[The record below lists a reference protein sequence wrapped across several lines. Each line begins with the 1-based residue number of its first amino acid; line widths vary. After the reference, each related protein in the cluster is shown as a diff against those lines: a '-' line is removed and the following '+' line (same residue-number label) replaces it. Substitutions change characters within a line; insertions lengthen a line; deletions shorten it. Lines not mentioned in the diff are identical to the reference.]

1 MAEKLNDNSIQSHSD
16 ETAQDFRDMGLKEDV
31 LRGIFSAGF
40 ETPSIVQQRTIK
52 IIAKGSDM
60 IIQSKSG
67 SGKTAALIIGML
79 QLINPNINQLQAIIL
94 EPCREIAKETYS
106 QIAKLGEYVNVKAH
120 SVFGGIYY
128 REDII
133 VLKNCIHILVC
144 TPGRMLDYL
153 RKDLIS
159 ASGVKIFILN
169 KIDELLTTG
178 FKDQIIE
185 IFQFLPES
193 AQVCFSSS
201 TTIPS
206 DVSEMAEIYMK
217 NPVIITLKIN
227 ELTLDGIKQ
236 YYIQSEVEAKFAILE
251 DLLNAMQISQAAIFC
266 NTKISLETLVQ
277 SFQDSHYSVSFLHSD
292 IDDRQKEVA
301 MRNFRTGS
309 TRILIATDLIRNFI
323 DIYPSV
329 FIHYDFPFIFENY
342 ITRVGRSGAYGHR
355 GLSICFIT
363 QSEFQFLKE
372 LESHFST
379 IIEELP
385 NDVSS
390 LL

>member
-1 MAEKLNDNSIQSHSD
+1 MTETLNNNSIQSHSD
-16 ETAQDFRDMGLKEDV
+16 ETIQDFRDMGLKEDV

-52 IIAKGSDM
+52 IIARGSDM

-67 SGKTAALIIGML
+67 SGKTTALIIGML

-106 QIAKLGEYVNVKAH
+106 QITKLGEYVNVKAH

-144 TPGRMLDYL
+144 TPGRMLDCL
-153 RKDLIS
+153 IKGVIS
-159 ASGVKIFILN
+159 ASEVKIFILDQ
-169 KIDELLTTG
+169 IDEVFARG
-178 FKDQIIE
+178 FKNQICE
-185 IFQFLPES
+185 IFRFLES

-201 TTIPS
+201 TT
-206 DVSEMAEIYMK
+206 IYMK

-227 ELTLDGIKQ
+227 ELTLEGIKQ
-236 YYIQSEVEAKFAILE
+236 YYIRSEKEAKFSILE
-251 DLLNAMQISQAAIFC
+251 DLLDAMQICQAVIFC
-266 NTKISLETLVQ
+266 NNKISLETLVQ
-277 SFQDSHYSVSFLHSD
+277 AFQDSHYSVSFLHSYT
-292 IDDRQKEVA
+292 DDRQKEVA

-309 TRILIATDLIRNFI
+309 TRILIATD
-323 DIYPSV
+323 
-329 FIHYDFPFIFENY
+329 FPFIFENY
-342 ITRVGRSGAYGHR
+342 ITRVGRSGAYGYR